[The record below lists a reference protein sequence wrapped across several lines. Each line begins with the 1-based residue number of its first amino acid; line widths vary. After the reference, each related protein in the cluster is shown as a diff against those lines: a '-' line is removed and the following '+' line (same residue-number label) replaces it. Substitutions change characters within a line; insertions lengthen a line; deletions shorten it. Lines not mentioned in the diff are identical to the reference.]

1 MSDLLS
7 EIEDTVARALQNLS
21 HVDGPTIRSTV
32 VKLSETLCPIYGQSS
47 LNEADIDLIAK
58 KLEERF
64 DITMSLGTLFS
75 AAEYRPWLDEQ
86 RVNVDWFYWG
96 RYRRFLAHERFPPN
110 VLNSLD
116 NITDQILDHLENPA
130 KEGNWSRKGM
140 VVGHVQSGKT
150 ANYIGLISKS
160 ADSGYRVIIVLAGML
175 NALRNQ
181 TQERLD
187 SGFIGRATDT
197 KQKTGVGV
205 LAGTR
210 MPAYFTTAT
219 GDFNK
224 AVANQIGVEIG
235 HLREPVLLV
244 IKKNKNT
251 LNNLVEWLKYNNPHN
266 LKDHPMLL
274 IDDEADYAS
283 INTRKEDEDVTA
295 INQGIRQLLKLFD
308 RSSYVGYTA
317 TPFANVFIDPD
328 SETEML
334 GDDLFPRD
342 FIISLDP
349 PTNYVGPSS
358 IFPDEAKSDSV
369 VEIEDYQDVL
379 PTNHKKDWNPGRLPE
394 SLKDAV
400 RTFVLVKAIRSL
412 RGQGNRHNSMMVNV
426 TRFTNVQTS
435 LRLLL
440 DQYLKEELI
449 PGIVNYYALNEEEAT
464 KNRELALLRD
474 RWRTAYPQ
482 SGYSWKQVQSKLKE
496 AVASIGVIEVNSASS
511 AAKLDYSSRNYPNGR
526 SVIAIGGLSLSR
538 GLTLEGLSVSYFLR
552 NSIMYDTLM
561 QMGRWFGY
569 RDGYSDL
576 CRIYMTHEAASWY
589 TYISVAMEELRDEFK
604 RMKLAGMTP
613 NEFGLCVRTHPDS
626 LIVTAR
632 NKMRT
637 GTKVVR
643 KVNLEG
649 RLVETTV
656 LINNPEAIRANRDA
670 VERLIDFAKVSG
682 VPEDT
687 KFGFLWKGLDPAYI
701 IGFVE
706 AFRNHP
712 ACQLTEP
719 IPLKEYIQWIA
730 GHGMKSWDVVLVGLK
745 KKESSSLVYHLNG
758 LEIIAQ
764 KRTVTLGPDSSIVFP
779 NSKVHSRGLES
790 AGLTEDQVRDAEV
803 GYEKNIPDLT
813 YRKVPGRSPLLMVH
827 LVDCVDKLGMRLFAS
842 PVAAYGISFPG
853 NPGTHA
859 PTKLVEYVV
868 NTTWWKNNYGDDMV
882 EENGDE

>member
-1 MSDLLS
+1 
-7 EIEDTVARALQNLS
+7 
-21 HVDGPTIRSTV
+21 
-32 VKLSETLCPIYGQSS
+32 
-47 LNEADIDLIAK
+47 
-58 KLEERF
+58 
-64 DITMSLGTLFS
+64 
-75 AAEYRPWLDEQ
+75 
-86 RVNVDWFYWG
+86 
-96 RYRRFLAHERFPPN
+96 
-110 VLNSLD
+110 
-116 NITDQILDHLENPA
+116 
-130 KEGNWSRKGM
+130 
-140 VVGHVQSGKT
+140 
-150 ANYIGLISKS
+150 
-160 ADSGYRVIIVLAGML
+160 
-175 NALRNQ
+175 
-181 TQERLD
+181 
-187 SGFIGRATDT
+187 
-197 KQKTGVGV
+197 
-205 LAGTR
+205 
-210 MPAYFTTAT
+210 
-219 GDFNK
+219 
-224 AVANQIGVEIG
+224 
-235 HLREPVLLV
+235 
-244 IKKNKNT
+244 
-251 LNNLVEWLKYNNPHN
+251 
-266 LKDHPMLL
+266 
-274 IDDEADYAS
+274 
-283 INTRKEDEDVTA
+283 
-295 INQGIRQLLKLFD
+295 
-308 RSSYVGYTA
+308 
-317 TPFANVFIDPD
+317 
-328 SETEML
+328 ML

-464 KNRELALLRD
+464 KNRELAMLRD
-474 RWRTAYPQ
+474 RWRTAYSQ

-496 AVASIGVIEVNSASS
+496 AITSIGVIEVNSASS

-589 TYISVAMEELRDEFK
+589 AYISVAMEELRDEFK

-637 GTKVVR
+637 GTKVAR

-656 LINNPEAIRANRDA
+656 LINNPEAIRANRNA
-670 VERLIDFAKVSG
+670 VERLIDFAKVYG

-687 KFGFLWKGLDPAYI
+687 KFGFLWKGLDPAPI
-701 IGFVE
+701 LGFVE

-712 ACQLTEP
+712 ACQFTDP
-719 IPLKEYIQWIA
+719 VPLKNTY
-730 GHGMKSWDVVLVGLK
+730 
-745 KKESSSLVYHLNG
+745 NG
-758 LEIIAQ
+758 LPA
-764 KRTVTLGPDSSIVFP
+764 T
-779 NSKVHSRGLES
+779 
-790 AGLTEDQVRDAEV
+790 A
-803 GYEKNIPDLT
+803 
-813 YRKVPGRSPLLMVH
+813 
-827 LVDCVDKLGMRLFAS
+827 
-842 PVAAYGISFPG
+842 
-853 NPGTHA
+853 
-859 PTKLVEYVV
+859 
-868 NTTWWKNNYGDDMV
+868 
-882 EENGDE
+882 

>member
-1 MSDLLS
+1 VNDLLS

-86 RVNVDWFYWG
+86 RVNVAWFYWG
-96 RYRRFLAHERFPPN
+96 RYKRFLAHERFPPN

-130 KEGNWSRKGM
+130 KEGHWSRKGM

-210 MPAYFTTAT
+210 MPAYFTTVT

-235 HLREPVLLV
+235 HLKEPVLLV

-358 IFPDEAKSDSV
+358 IFPDDAKSDTV

-426 TRFTNVQTS
+426 TRFTSVQTS

-464 KNRELALLRD
+464 KNRELAMLRD

-496 AVASIGVIEVNSASS
+496 AITSIGVIEVNSASS

-589 TYISVAMEELRDEFK
+589 AYISVAMEELRDEFK

-637 GTKVVR
+637 GTKVAR

-670 VERLIDFAKVSG
+670 VERLIDSAKVSG

-701 IGFVE
+701 LGFVE

-745 KKESSSLVYHLNG
+745 KKESSSLVYHLSG

-764 KRTVTLGPDSSIVFP
+764 KRTVSLGPDSSIVFP

-790 AGLTEDQVRDAEV
+790 AGLTEDQVRDAVV
-803 GYEKNIPDLT
+803 GYEKNIPDHT

-859 PTKLVEYVV
+859 PTKLVD
-868 NTTWWKNNYGDDMV
+868 YGDDMV